1 MFNVSS
7 LSELITFYRRRS
19 SKEIN
24 SFVYVVNFILLFCA
38 FVNNWDE
45 RYEKQFSKFTFF
57 LRLF

>member
-1 MFNVSS
+1 MFNVSTIS
-7 LSELITFYRRRS
+7 QLITFYRRRS

-45 RYEKQFSKFTFF
+45 RYETFF
-57 LRLF
+57 EIHIFSEIV